1 MANRVVQI
9 LMERDNMTEKEAK
22 RAVEQVR
29 TEVYLAVEDGNY
41 DEAEEIMVSLLG
53 LEMDYLFDII

>member
-41 DEAEEIMVSLLG
+41 DEAEEIMMSLLG

>member
-29 TEVYLAVEDGNY
+29 TEVYSAVEDGDY
-41 DEAEEIMVSLLG
+41 DEAEEIMMSLLG

>member
-9 LMERDNMTEKEAK
+9 LMERDNMTEKEAN

-41 DEAEEIMVSLLG
+41 DEAEEIMMSLLG